1 MSYARWGLEQSDVYV
16 YPTEY
21 VDPNDGH
28 LKRAIVCCGCTGEPE
43 LENEVPGNFIG
54 HCPKEMLDHLLEHR
68 ERGEVVPE
76 SALERLRREIQE
88 LEE

>member
-16 YPTEY
+16 YPSGGG
-21 VDPNDGH
+21 D
-28 LKRAIVCCGCTGEPE
+28 IVCCGCTFEPE
-43 LENEVPGNFIG
+43 GENEVPGNFTARG
-54 HCPKEMLDHLLEHR
+54 PKEMLEHLLKHI
-68 ERGEVVPE
+68 ERGDVVPE